1 MNNTQTACFS
11 LLASAFL
18 LAAIL
23 VVGIGQKSQ
32 GNTAQADGQVVT
44 QTGFT
49 MMTARTQGGEGN
61 ATESLFILDSGSG
74 VILVY
79 KPDVGQGELEPVAAI
94 RVGDLFGA
102 R

>member
-1 MNNTQTACFS
+1 MNNTQTACFA

-23 VVGIGQKSQ
+23 IVGIGTKSQ
-32 GNTAQADGQVVT
+32 DNTAQADGQVVT

-49 MMTARTQGGEGN
+49 LMTARTRGTPPN
-61 ATESLFILDSGSG
+61 AEESLFILDSGSG

-79 KPDVGQGELEPVAAI
+79 KPNVGQRGLEPVAVV
-94 RVGDLFGA
+94 RMNQLFGG
-102 R
+102 